1 MSEWLLAKRQ
11 QITSV
16 GKNVGKRGHLCIFTG
31 NVNWCS
37 HYGKTVWRLLK
48 KFKIELP
55 YDTAIP
61 LLGICLKKT
70 KTLIRKDTCTLMF
83 IAPLFTIAKMW
94 KQPMCPSIDE
104 WIMKMW
110 YIYYTEHYLAIRRM
124 KSCHL

>member
-1 MSEWLLAKRQ
+1 MINAGE
-11 QITSV
+11 SV
-16 GKNVGKRGHLCIFTG
+16 EKRGLFYTLGG

-83 IAPLFTIAKMW
+83 IAPLFTIAKRW

-110 YIYYTEHYLAIRRM
+110 YIYYTEYYLAIRRM
-124 KSCHL
+124 KSCQL